1 MLFSIANATPRNVE
15 SYGVNTLL
23 PETISGNAEKLVQFL
38 EEYYNYLNG
47 PNGPSLEINSV
58 LLDKDLDY
66 VSLKYLDSIQNLI
79 ASNVPNSRILD
90 RVSLYKIIVKY
101 YNSRGSEDNILTL
114 FKILFNET
122 ATIRYPKELLFEPSS
137 SPEKSFPSHTSK
149 IQDSYYW
156 QHFSYV
162 VRASLDSSLW
172 SDAFNNFMHP
182 AGLKMFYEL
191 IIELFSPNTFDSK
204 KIPTFNIVDDNT
216 EWIKQLL
223 MEYPGQHTP
232 IYQPGW
238 FRELLLRFTFQA
250 DSRSDDWSGDLPLG
264 PNWPIS
270 PTQEAYLLF
279 ALRLILQ
286 SNNSRNSLVRYD
298 YDYNGLKFIDE
309 CTLKDSGFLNKT
321 LSEANESYSET
332 NDCKFLNLST
342 YITTGIVIF
351 DGKYA
356 LTLNGQALTSL
367 IQQPGDTEFSYY
379 SYKRPGGTFEYKRP
393 DGTSTYKFVESPVLT
408 FNAEPQNILLHQN
421 REYAQF
427 QDQNYIELG

>member
-23 PETISGNAEKLVQFL
+23 PETLRGNAEKLVQFL

-58 LLDKDLDY
+58 LLDKDLDQ

-79 ASNVPNSRILD
+79 ASNVPNSRVLD
-90 RVSLYKIIVKY
+90 RVSLYKIIVRY

-114 FKILFNET
+114 FKILFNEN
-122 ATIRYPKELLFEPSS
+122 ASISYPKELLFEPSS

-156 QHFSYV
+156 QNFSYV

-172 SDAFNNFMHP
+172 FDAFNNFLHP
-182 AGLKMFYEL
+182 AGLQMFYEL
-191 IIELFSPNTFDSK
+191 AVELFSPNTFDVQK
-204 KIPTFNIVDDNT
+204 RPTFNIVEDNT

-232 IYQPGW
+232 LYQPGW
-238 FRELLLRFTFQA
+238 FRELLLRFLFQA
-250 DSRSDDWSGDLPLG
+250 NSK
-264 PNWPIS
+264 PNGWPEVS
-270 PTQEAYLLF
+270 TQEAYFYL
-279 ALRLILQ
+279 AVLRLIIQ
-286 SNNSRNSLVRYD
+286 SSNSRNSLVRYD

-321 LSEANESYSET
+321 LSEANEPYSET
-332 NDCKFLNLST
+332 NGCKFLNLST
-342 YITTGIVIF
+342 YITTGIVVF

-356 LTLNGQALTSL
+356 LTLNGEALTSL
-367 IQQPGDTEFSYY
+367 IQFPGEQPLSSF
-379 SYKRPGGTFEYKRP
+379 SYKRPGGTFKYLRP
-393 DGTSTYKFVESPVLT
+393 DGTSTYQFLESPVLT
-408 FNAEPQNILLHQN
+408 FNAEPQNTLLHQN

-427 QDQNYIELG
+427 QDQDYIELG

>member
-23 PETISGNAEKLVQFL
+23 PETLRGNAEKLVQFL

-58 LLDKDLDY
+58 LLDKDLDN

-79 ASNVPNSRILD
+79 ASKVPNSRVLD

-114 FKILFNET
+114 FKILFNEN
-122 ATIRYPKELLFEPSS
+122 ASIRYPKELLFEPSS
-137 SPEKSFPSHTSK
+137 SPEKSLPSHTSK

-156 QHFSYV
+156 QNFSYV

-172 SDAFNNFMHP
+172 SDSFNNFMHP
-182 AGLKMFYEL
+182 AGLQMFYEL
-191 IIELFSPNTFDSK
+191 AVELFSPNTFDSQK
-204 KIPTFNIVDDNT
+204 RPTFNIVEDNT
-216 EWIKQLL
+216 DWIKQLL
-223 MEYPGQHTP
+223 MVYPGQHTP
-232 IYQPGW
+232 LYQPGW
-238 FRELLLRFTFQA
+238 FRELLLRFLFQA
-250 DSRSDDWSGDLPLG
+250 DSKPNDWPEAS
-264 PNWPIS
+264 
-270 PTQEAYLLF
+270 TQEAYFILV
-279 ALRLILQ
+279 LRLILQ
-286 SNNSRNSLVRYD
+286 SRNSRNSLVRYD

-309 CTLKDSGFLNKT
+309 CTLKNSGFLNKT
-321 LSEANESYSET
+321 LSEANEPYSET
-332 NDCKFLNLST
+332 NGCKFLNLST
-342 YITTGIVIF
+342 YVTTGIVIF

-356 LTLNGQALTSL
+356 LTLNGDALTF
-367 IQQPGDTEFSYY
+367 D
-379 SYKRPGGTFEYKRP
+379 
-393 DGTSTYKFVESPVLT
+393 DGSDQSPALT

>member
-15 SYGVNTLL
+15 SYRVNTLL
-23 PETISGNAEKLVQFL
+23 PETLRGNAEKLVQFL

-79 ASNVPNSRILD
+79 ASNVPNSRVLD
-90 RVSLYKIIVKY
+90 RVSLYKIIVRY

-114 FKILFNET
+114 FKILFNEN
-122 ATIRYPKELLFEPSS
+122 ASISYPKDLLFEPSS
-137 SPEKSFPSHTSK
+137 SPEKSFPSYTSK
-149 IQDSYYW
+149 IQDNYYW

-172 SDAFNNFMHP
+172 ADSFNNFMHP

-191 IIELFSPNTFDSK
+191 AIELFSPNTFDVK
-204 KIPTFNIVDDNT
+204 KIPTFNIVEDKT

-223 MEYPGQHTP
+223 MVPPGQHTP

-238 FRELLLRFTFQA
+238 FRELLLRFLFQA
-250 DSRSDDWSGDLPLG
+250 NSK
-264 PNWPIS
+264 PNGWPEVS
-270 PTQEAYLLF
+270 TQEAYFIL
-279 ALRLILQ
+279 ALRLIIQ
-286 SNNSRNSLVRYD
+286 SRNSRNSLVRYD

-321 LSEANESYSET
+321 LSEANEPYSET
-332 NDCKFLNLST
+332 NGCKFLNLST
-342 YITTGIVIF
+342 YITKGIVIF
-351 DGKYA
+351 DGKYV
-356 LTLNGQALTSL
+356 LTFNGKALTSL
-367 IQQPGDTEFSYY
+367 IQHPGDAAFSYY
-379 SYKRPGGTFEYKRP
+379 SYKQPDGTFKYKRP
-393 DGTSTYKFVESPVLT
+393 DGTSTYNFAEAPVLT

-421 REYAQF
+421 GDYAQF
-427 QDQNYIELG
+427 QDQNYIQLG

>member
-1 MLFSIANATPRNVE
+1 MLFSIANAAPRNVE

-23 PETISGNAEKLVQFL
+23 PETLRGNAEKLVQFL

-66 VSLKYLDSIQNLI
+66 ISLKYLDSIQNLI
-79 ASNVPNSRILD
+79 ALNVPNSRILD

-114 FKILFNET
+114 FKILFNEN
-122 ATIRYPKELLFEPSS
+122 ASISYPKELLFEPSS
-137 SPEKSFPSHTSK
+137 SREKSLPSHTSK

-156 QHFSYV
+156 QNFSYV

-182 AGLKMFYEL
+182 AGLQMFYEL
-191 IIELFSPNTFDSK
+191 VVELFTPNTFDAK

-216 EWIKQLL
+216 DWIKQLL
-223 MEYPGQHTP
+223 MVYPGQHTP
-232 IYQPGW
+232 LYQPGW
-238 FRELLLRFTFQA
+238 FRELLLKFLFQA
-250 DSRSDDWSGDLPLG
+250 NSK
-264 PNWPIS
+264 PNGWPIS
-270 PTQEAYLLF
+270 PTQEAYFILVLK
-279 ALRLILQ
+279 LIVE
-286 SNNSRNSLVRYD
+286 SRNSRNSLVRYD

-309 CTLKDSGFLNKT
+309 CTLKDGGFLNKT

-332 NDCKFLNLST
+332 NGCKFLNLST
-342 YITTGIVIF
+342 YITTGIAIF
-351 DGKYA
+351 NGKYV
-356 LTLNGQALTSL
+356 LTLNGDALTF
-367 IQQPGDTEFSYY
+367 D
-379 SYKRPGGTFEYKRP
+379 
-393 DGTSTYKFVESPVLT
+393 DGSDQSPALT

>member
-1 MLFSIANATPRNVE
+1 MLFSIANAAPRNVE

-23 PETISGNAEKLVQFL
+23 PETLRGNAEKLVQFL

-114 FKILFNET
+114 FKILFNEN
-122 ATIRYPKELLFEPSS
+122 ASISYPKELLFEPSS
-137 SPEKSFPSHTSK
+137 SREKSLPSHASK

-156 QHFSYV
+156 QNFSYV

-182 AGLKMFYEL
+182 AGLQMFYEL
-191 IIELFSPNTFDSK
+191 AVELFSPNTFDTK
-204 KIPTFNIVDDNT
+204 KIPTFNIVNDNT

-232 IYQPGW
+232 LYQPGW

-270 PTQEAYLLF
+270 PTQEAYLIF
-279 ALRLILQ
+279 VLRLFIE
-286 SNNSRNSLVRYD
+286 SRNSRNSLVRYD

-321 LSEANESYSET
+321 LSEANEPYSET
-332 NDCKFLNLST
+332 NGCKFLNLST
-342 YITTGIVIF
+342 YVTSEIVIF
-351 DGKYA
+351 NGKYV
-356 LTLNGQALTSL
+356 LTLNGDALTF
-367 IQQPGDTEFSYY
+367 D
-379 SYKRPGGTFEYKRP
+379 
-393 DGTSTYKFVESPVLT
+393 DGSDQSPALT

>member
-23 PETISGNAEKLVQFL
+23 PETIRGNAEKLVQFL
-38 EEYYNYLNG
+38 DEYYNYLNSA
-47 PNGPSLEINSV
+47 NGPSLEINSV
-58 LLDKDLDY
+58 LLDKDLDN

-79 ASNVPNSRILD
+79 ASNVPNSRVLD
-90 RVSLYKIIVKY
+90 RVSLYKIIVRY
-101 YNSRGSEDNILTL
+101 YNSRGSEDNIITL

-122 ATIRYPKELLFEPSS
+122 ASISYPKELLFEPSS
-137 SPEKSFPSHTSK
+137 SPEKSLPSHTSK
-149 IQDSYYW
+149 IQDNYYW

-172 SDAFNNFMHP
+172 ADAFNNFMHP

-191 IIELFSPNTFDSK
+191 AVELFSPNTFDAK
-204 KIPTFNIVDDNT
+204 KIPTFNIVEDNT

-238 FRELLLRFTFQA
+238 FRELLLRFLFQA
-250 DSRSDDWSGDLPLG
+250 NSK
-264 PNWPIS
+264 PNGWPEVS
-270 PTQEAYLLF
+270 TQEAYLIA

-321 LSEANESYSET
+321 LFDANEPYSET

-342 YITTGIVIF
+342 YITTGVVIF
-351 DGKYA
+351 NGRYA
-356 LTLNGQALTSL
+356 LTLNGVALTSL
-367 IQQPGDTEFSYY
+367 IQFPGEQPISYS
-379 SYKRPGGTFEYKRP
+379 SYNRPDGTFGYRRP
-393 DGTSTYKFVESPVLT
+393 DGTSTYKFPESPVLT
-408 FNAEPQNILLHQN
+408 FNAEPQNILLHEDK
-421 REYAQF
+421 EYAQF
-427 QDQNYIELG
+427 QDQDYIELG